1 VFDFLKNL
9 FSGEKSGDVAKE
21 RLQLVL
27 IHDRNDIAPEKLE
40 ALKVDMVSLLKK
52 YLEIDE
58 MGIRMELERRNK
70 SVALVADI
78 PLTSSQRQIRG
89 RKKNG

>member
-78 PLTSSQRQIRG
+78 PLKSSQSQIRG